1 MLTRCSAQ
9 RTCVTEGPALM
20 QVKVLFSNGDGRL
33 PSYRETSTFLQ
44 VDRGTKWEGL
54 VKISFVAGMQETK

>member
-1 MLTRCSAQ
+1 
-9 RTCVTEGPALM
+9 M